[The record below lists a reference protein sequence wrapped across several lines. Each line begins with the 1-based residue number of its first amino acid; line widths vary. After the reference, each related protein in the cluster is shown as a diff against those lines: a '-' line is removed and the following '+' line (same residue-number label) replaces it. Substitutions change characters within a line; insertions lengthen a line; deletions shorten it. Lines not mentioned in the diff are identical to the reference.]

1 MNVSTGPTTAEQAN
15 REIPVLSD
23 GLAEF
28 DALLDDLSPLLDR
41 LLAAHACPRLEH
53 GRGGVPKLPGVYLFS
68 CFDGRPIY
76 VGQSRDL
83 NRRLADHCRP
93 GSDHNKASFA
103 FNIAKKTAAQAG
115 VLPTGFRADLAEHQD
130 FVAHFASAKEQ
141 VAKMPVRFTHEPNP
155 YLRTVFEVYA
165 TLVLN
170 TKKFNSHETH

>member
-1 MNVSTGPTTAEQAN
+1 MNALNDLTTTWRAN
-15 REIPVLSD
+15 HEITALKD

-28 DALLDDLSPLLDR
+28 DALLNELRPLLDR
-41 LLAAHACPRLEH
+41 LLAGHACPRLEH
-53 GRGGVPKLPGVYLFS
+53 GRGGVPKSSGVYLFTCPDS
-68 CFDGRPIY
+68 RPIY

-103 FNIAKKTAAQAG
+103 FNIAKTTADQAG
-115 VLPTGFRADLAEHQD
+115 ALPAGFRADLAAHQS

-141 VAKMPVRFTHEPNP
+141 VAKLPVRFALEPDP
-155 YLRTVFEVYA
+155 CLRTVFEVYA

-170 TKKFNSHETH
+170 TKEFNSHETH